1 LKIRAVGIY
10 LTAAPLLIVNFG
22 LFITPPI
29 DTLINGAINT
39 GRHHPILA
47 IQIISINVLRH
58 ANIVLTTVREAGK
71 GRRPLRILASATDTV
86 RNTD

>member
-10 LTAAPLLIVNFG
+10 LTGAPLLVVNLR
-22 LFITPPI
+22 LFITPPV
-29 DTLINGAINT
+29 DTLINGVVNT

-47 IQIISINVLRH
+47 IQIVSINVLRH
-58 ANIVLTTVREAGK
+58 SNLVLTTVREAGK